1 MSWRPH
7 PRNATSDPHDGPWAR
22 CDGCGFQWNLPRL
35 SYQREWAGFTLVNKH
50 LLKCPYCLD
59 EPQPQL
65 RAIVIPPDPDPVY
78 EARPE
83 QYGIDEGLIAAFT
96 ASIAPGIDPRF
107 PDVQCIMNVTIT
119 TSGLVS
125 TGAILHGSNVSPG
138 SVIGDQLSGPNPPG
152 GLGNYAV
159 TPVQTVTSTNMTTT
173 GGATSF

>member
-1 MSWRPH
+1 
-7 PRNATSDPHDGPWAR
+7 
-22 CDGCGFQWNLPRL
+22 LPRL

-96 ASIAPGIDPRF
+96 ASIAPGADPRF